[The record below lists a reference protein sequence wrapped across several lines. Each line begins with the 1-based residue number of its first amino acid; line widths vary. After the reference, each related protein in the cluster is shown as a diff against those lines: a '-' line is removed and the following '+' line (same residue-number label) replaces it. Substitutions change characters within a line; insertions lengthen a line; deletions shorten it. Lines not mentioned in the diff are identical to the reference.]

1 MPARALSYWD
11 YVKAAFRRRARVPLL
26 GHLPLNQLA
35 LFAFALLGLANPG
48 FWFLGAALEA
58 AYLVLLS
65 GNGSF
70 QKLVQ
75 GEALLRQKRGSE
87 RKVARAID
95 RLSQAS
101 AERYRRLLLECR
113 SIVGVD
119 APLDR
124 EGMFEDMRAGSLNQ
138 ILWLFLRLL
147 SSREAVQT
155 TLAQVDRKALEADV
169 QRLEEKLGKAD
180 PEGALARSLQA
191 SLEIQRK
198 RLENLGRAKSS
209 LEVIE
214 AELERIE
221 HQVRLIREES
231 AVSGGPEV
239 LSSRL
244 DAVSSTLAETSKW
257 MDQNADLFT
266 SFSTDSILG
275 SAEDIPPPPR
285 PARKQTE

>member
-75 GEALLRQKRGSE
+75 G
-87 RKVARAID
+87 
-95 RLSQAS
+95 
-101 AERYRRLLLECR
+101 ERYRRLLLECR